1 MIHYIMLSAK
11 LQMRRRMK
19 AGQSLRHQKSH
30 SSPEE
35 ERMAFSANGRIT
47 EIPDDA
53 IPIRLGESVNI

>member
-30 SSPEE
+30 SPPEGE
-35 ERMAFSANGRIT
+35 GMTLSANERVT
-47 EIPDDA
+47 EILNDA
-53 IPIRLGESVNI
+53 ISVGRGERISI